1 MCKRKLL
8 FKYLLLSVCV
18 LFVFSLGKVFSLSM
32 EPLQLTVSSE
42 NLMTQQHE
50 PKSLNNLSMNNKPSL
65 NETPKTLNSSQTSS
79 TSLTLLLKNQLEDL
93 RVLDGKLAM
102 LESSLEDVS
111 KHNPSLLNNLN
122 ESKITIEQ
130 LKENNRKL
138 QEALLSNKEDTGFIT
153 ELFAESQAEVEQIRA
168 YVGLLEAQV
177 KSLKRQRWVFGGI
190 GISIGACLTS
200 AFFLLIN

>member
-18 LFVFSLGKVFSLSM
+18 LFVFSLGKALALSV
-32 EPLQLTVSSE
+32 EQTQLTVSSE
-42 NLMTQQHE
+42 NLMTLQQE
-50 PKSLNNLSMNNKPSL
+50 PKSLNSLSMNSKQSL
-65 NETPKTLNSSQTSS
+65 NETPKTSNSSQTSS
-79 TSLTLLLKNQLEDL
+79 TSLTALLKSQLEDL
-93 RVLDGKLAM
+93 KTLDGKLVM
-102 LESSLEDVS
+102 LESSLEDLS

-138 QEALLSNKEDTGFIT
+138 QEALLSNKEDTGYIT
-153 ELFAESQAEVEQIRA
+153 ELFAESQAEVEQIKA

-190 GISIGACLTS
+190 GISIGVGLAS
-200 AFFLLIN
+200 AFFLLFN